1 MSDADRL
8 ARFPDPAPTVTL
20 HASWDRAQLTE
31 GFANADRGQ
40 FEGERTFGDRVEHA
54 LVDADGPGAIVR
66 TWAANPKAG
75 GTLRIRLDGAERPAV
90 EVPLADWLPG
100 GPAGG
105 HLSMRP
111 LPYAEHL
118 LVTVDDNAGRG
129 LYWQVETA
137 TWPADTP
144 MHTWRGR
151 WPAGDP
157 MRGWQG
163 VPDGPL
169 DTVSGQRLE
178 LTGPGA
184 VRRLRIRGEGTLR
197 WTFDDATTA
206 EVPLADLRSGTF
218 DLGPWAYDGQTL
230 TGRLTMPFA
239 RSAVLELRGEG
250 TLEAD
255 VGPWDWDERS
265 MHLRARTATAEVDTR
280 QRTWFEVLSTEG
292 RGVYVG
298 EVLAVDN
305 PSPRWWGEGD
315 DEVTVDGA
323 ITHRGTGTED
333 WYGYAW
339 CSAATYSAPWT
350 AKPRDD
356 AAGAA
361 DPCEEHG
368 GTSVQARFRALD
380 ALPYASAL
388 RVRFEVHHKD
398 RATRL
403 SLRSTAFW
411 YEVPPLSR

>member
-1 MSDADRL
+1 MSDADGL

-20 HASWDRAQLTE
+20 HASWDRAQLTQ
-31 GFANADRGQ
+31 GFANGDRGQ
-40 FEGERTFGDRVEHA
+40 FEGERTFGDRVEHV

-66 TWAANPKAG
+66 TWAANPDAG
-75 GTLRIRLDGAERPAV
+75 GTLRIRLDGAERPIV
-90 EVPLADWLPG
+90 EMPFADWLPETQG
-100 GPAGG
+100 RG

-111 LPYAEHL
+111 LPYARHL
-118 LVTVDDNAGRG
+118 LMTVDDNAGRG

-137 TWPADTP
+137 TWPPGTP
-144 MHTWRGR
+144 LQSWAGR
-151 WPAGDP
+151 WPQVDPLATMRAPPSVPLETVAGP
-157 MRGWQG
+157 RI
-163 VPDGPL
+163 
-169 DTVSGQRLE
+169 E
-178 LTGPGA
+178 LTGPA
-184 VRRLRIRGEGTLR
+184 AIRRLRVRGEGTLA
-197 WTFDDATTA
+197 WTFDGVTTA

-218 DLGPWAYDGQTL
+218 DLGPWAYDGDAL
-230 TGRLTMPFA
+230 TSRLTMPFA
-239 RSAVLELRGEG
+239 RTATLELRGGG

-255 VGPWDWDERS
+255 VGPWTWDARS
-265 MHLRARTATAEVDTR
+265 MHLRSRTASATVDTR
-280 QRTWFEVLSTEG
+280 RRTWFEVLATEG

-298 EVLAVDN
+298 ELLVADN

-339 CSAATYSAPWT
+339 CDTSTFSGPWT

-356 AAGAA
+356 AAGAS

-380 ALPYASAL
+380 ALPYAHAL

-398 RATRL
+398 RATAL
-403 SLRSTAFW
+403 GLRSTAFW
-411 YEVPPLSR
+411 YEVPDLSR